1 MAPGTDPAVLRALA
15 ELLPGRC
22 STRPADL
29 EAASRDASS
38 LPGARPDAVM
48 WPLSTDE
55 VAAVVRL
62 ASRHSVPLTA
72 RGAGSSLEGN
82 PIPVRGGVV
91 LDCVR
96 MTAGGSGGPAGPQVD
111 VPPSVVYPGQMWG
124 NGRGPAATPRP
135 R

>member
-1 MAPGTDPAVLRALA
+1 MAPGTHPAVLRALE

-38 LPGARPDAVM
+38 LPGARPDLVV

-62 ASRHSVPLTA
+62 AYEHAVPVTA

-91 LDCVR
+91 LDCSR
-96 MTAGGSGGPAGPQVD
+96 MTAVVSVRPADLQVD
-111 VPPSVVYPGQMWG
+111 VQPGVVYAGKMW
-124 NGRGPAATPRP
+124 
-135 R
+135 

>member
-22 STRPADL
+22 SDRPADL

-38 LPGARPDAVM
+38 LPGAPPDAVM

-62 ASRHSVPLTA
+62 ASRHAVPLTA

-91 LDCVR
+91 LDCSR
-96 MTAGGSGGPAGPQVD
+96 MTAVVSVRPADLQVD
-111 VPPSVVYPGQMWG
+111 VQPGVVYAGRMW
-124 NGRGPAATPRP
+124 
-135 R
+135 

>member
-22 STRPADL
+22 STRPSDF

-91 LDCVR
+91 LDCSR
-96 MTAGGSGGPAGPQVD
+96 MTAVVSVRPADLQVD
-111 VPPSVVYPGQMWG
+111 VQPGVVYAGRMW
-124 NGRGPAATPRP
+124 
-135 R
+135 